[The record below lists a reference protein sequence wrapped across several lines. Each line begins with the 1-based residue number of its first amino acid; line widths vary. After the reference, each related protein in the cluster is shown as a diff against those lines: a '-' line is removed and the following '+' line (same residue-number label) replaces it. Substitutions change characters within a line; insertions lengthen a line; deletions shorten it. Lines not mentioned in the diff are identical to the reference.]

1 MKMRGK
7 PSLEEFRNGG
17 ADVSESGAAA
27 SPVAAATRPVPASA
41 TEVVPA
47 VAAPAARINKT
58 IRIRKAHDSKL
69 KELAY
74 KNSSAEG
81 RKVSESDLI
90 EQALDEFFTRL
101 DSAST

>member
-27 SPVAAATRPVPASA
+27 SPAAAPARPLPAPATEIVPAA
-41 TEVVPA
+41 PP
-47 VAAPAARINKT
+47 PAARINKT

-74 KNSSAEG
+74 KKSSAEG

-90 EQALDEFFTRL
+90 EQALDEFFIRL
-101 DSAST
+101 DSV